1 MASQST
7 CIQAKQLQYNH
18 YVLMIFIFFAYP
30 KILHIQRV
38 LGPIAFGYARVYCI
52 LALPEK
58 LLFDFQVDPSIQTL
72 PSLLSSIIEPQ
83 QSLFDNSLSE
93 GGLQHMTE
101 ASLRSR
107 LCGRV
112 TLEAEVTIEK
122 GRSDL
127 VIKLLL

>member
-7 CIQAKQLQYNH
+7 CIQAKQLQYNNYIH
-18 YVLMIFIFFAYP
+18 YVLMIFIF
-30 KILHIQRV
+30 LHIRRFCISKGCSV
-38 LGPIAFGYARVYCI
+38 GYARVYCI

-83 QSLFDNSLSE
+83 QSPFDNSLSE